1 VTQLQVH
8 EANFGNAIVP
18 PLGNRPLGDLEHIH
32 ERRSADFIYQLPV
45 LFDLLVV
52 HFLSVEH

>member
-8 EANFGNAIVP
+8 EANFWNAIVP
-18 PLGNRPLGDLEHIH
+18 PLGNGPFGDMEHIH
-32 ERRSADFIYQLPV
+32 ERRSADFIYQLLV

-52 HFLSVEH
+52 HLFSVEH